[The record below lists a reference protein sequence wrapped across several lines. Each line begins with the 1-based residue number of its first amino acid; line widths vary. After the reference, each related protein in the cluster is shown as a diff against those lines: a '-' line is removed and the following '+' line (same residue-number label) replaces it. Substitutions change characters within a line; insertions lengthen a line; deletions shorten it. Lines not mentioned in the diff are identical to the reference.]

1 LFVSFVA
8 DPLEALA
15 LEFVEA
21 DAVGLVGDE
30 EVEDGPDEGEAAVLA
45 GEAAHHLGSPFDLA
59 KGSLEEIG
67 GSPPAAVSGRVAQ
80 VHDERVQIVGQALGR
95 GGEAVLVELSY

>member
-1 LFVSFVA
+1 VVSLCRCHLLGGGLFVSLVS

-45 GEAAHHLGSPFDLA
+45 G
-59 KGSLEEIG
+59 
-67 GSPPAAVSGRVAQ
+67 
-80 VHDERVQIVGQALGR
+80 
-95 GGEAVLVELSY
+95 